1 MTPRKFEPVCTTRV
15 RVDSDI
21 MATNCHPSELY
32 TEGLLVSLT
41 RPINPNS
48 FTESF
53 HIPPLHCG
61 STKENDWVP
70 WRVAHA
76 RIRGHW
82 SGGWWLSRAGWA
94 GRASRKSHRLVTHL
108 SRFTI
113 RTVTGMA
120 PQPGRRWA
128 GASRRRRPAG
138 SLRRRL
144 EKARET
150 FPLLTLGDLVG
161 TAARITKT
169 PRECGLLSGG
179 DLEAKSLPF
188 ADSRVIGIPTK
199 RLRLSIFQIN
209 EF

>member
-1 MTPRKFEPVCTTRV
+1 MQGR
-15 RVDSDI
+15 
-21 MATNCHPSELY
+21 L
-32 TEGLLVSLT
+32 
-41 RPINPNS
+41 
-48 FTESF
+48 
-53 HIPPLHCG
+53 
-61 STKENDWVP
+61 
-70 WRVAHA
+70 
-76 RIRGHW
+76 
-82 SGGWWLSRAGWA
+82 GWA
-94 GRASRKSHRLVTHL
+94 GLSLVPPACHSLVTIHY
-108 SRFTI
+108 
-113 RTVTGMA
+113 TVTGMA